1 MFLWFTNLAYPIQ
14 AFIAAIFTWTITSLG
29 ATVVFLFKKVNKSV
43 LDAMLGF
50 AAGVMI
56 AATFFSL
63 LSPSIEMAEELNMIP
78 WIVVSL
84 GFLCGGLLLFLGDKF
99 FELLMRKSNKNNGNK
114 SSLKRAV
121 MLISS
126 MTIHNIPEGMA
137 IGVAF
142 GSIVY
147 GIEGATVSAALMLAI
162 GIGIQNFPEG
172 TAVALP
178 LRREGMSRSK
188 AFLFG
193 CLSGVVEPISAV
205 IGAILVLKVQFL
217 LPILLAF
224 AGGAMVYVVV
234 QELIPE
240 SQTNK
245 KKDLMALFTILG
257 FIVMM
262 IFDVA
267 LG

>member
-1 MFLWFTNLAYPIQ
+1 MFSWFINLSYPLQ
-14 AFIAAIFTWTITSLG
+14 ALIATLFTWGITALG
-29 ATVVFLFKKVNKSV
+29 ASVVFLFKTINKSV

-63 LSPSIEMAEELNMIP
+63 ISPAIEMAEVLGMIP
-78 WIVVSL
+78 WLVVSL
-84 GFLCGGLLLFLGDKF
+84 SFLGGGLFLYIGDKIF
-99 FELLMRKSNKNNGNK
+99 DILMRKNKKGK
-114 SSLKRAV
+114 VEKQSLKRSIMV
-121 MLISS
+121 ISS
-126 MTIHNIPEGMA
+126 ITLHNIPEGMA

-147 GIEGATVSAALMLAI
+147 GIPGATLSAAVMLAI

-172 TAVALP
+172 SAVALP
-178 LRREGMSRSK
+178 LRREGMSRKK

-193 CLSGVVEPISAV
+193 NLSGIVEPISAV
-205 IGAILVLKVQFL
+205 IGAILVLEVQTL
-217 LPILLAF
+217 LPILLSF
-224 AGGAMVYVVV
+224 AGGAMIYVVV

-240 SQTNK
+240 SQTNE

-262 IFDVA
+262 VFDVA

>member
-1 MFLWFTNLAYPIQ
+1 MFTWFINLNYPIQ
-14 AFIAAIFTWTITSLG
+14 ALIATIFTWGITSLG
-29 ATVVFLFKKVNKSV
+29 AAVVFLFKTINKSV

-63 LSPSIEMAEELNMIP
+63 LSPAIEMAETLGMIP
-78 WIVVSL
+78 WLVVSL
-84 GFLCGGLLLFLGDKF
+84 SFLGGGLLLYIGDKV
-99 FELLMRKSNKNNGNK
+99 FEILMRKKDGSNEKK
-114 SSLKRAV
+114 RSLKRSV
-121 MLISS
+121 MLILSI
-126 MTIHNIPEGMA
+126 TLHNIPEGMA

-142 GSIVY
+142 GSVFY
-147 GIEGATVSAALMLAI
+147 GIEGATLSAAIMLAI

-172 TAVALP
+172 SAVSLP
-178 LRREGMSRSK
+178 LRREGMSRKK

-193 CLSGVVEPISAV
+193 NLSGIVEPISAV
-205 IGAILVLKVQFL
+205 IGAVLVLSVQSL

-224 AGGAMVYVVV
+224 AGGAMIYVVV

-240 SQTNK
+240 SQTNA